1 MQDIII
7 KKINSFVQARNWEQ
21 YHTSS
26 ELARALNIEASELSE
41 LYLWGKTPSSERL
54 REELADV
61 LIYALMLADKND
73 ININTAILEK
83 IKKNAKKYP
92 VQDFKG
98 TNKKYK

>member
-1 MQDIII
+1 MQEII
-7 KKINSFVQARNWEQ
+7 KKIKSFVQARNWEQ

-73 ININTAILEK
+73 ININTAILDK
-83 IKKNAKKYP
+83 IEKNAKKYP
-92 VQDFKG
+92 AQEYKG

>member
-1 MQDIII
+1 MEKII

-61 LIYALMLADKND
+61 LIYALMLADKNG
-73 ININTAILEK
+73 ININTAILDK
-83 IKKNAKKYP
+83 IEKNAKKYP
-92 VQDFKG
+92 VQEYKG

>member
-1 MQDIII
+1 MKKII
-7 KKINSFVQARNWEQ
+7 KIINSFVQARNWEQ

-73 ININTAILEK
+73 ININTAILDK
-83 IKKNAKKYP
+83 IEKNAKKYP
-92 VQDFKG
+92 VQEYKG

>member
-1 MQDIII
+1 MKKII
-7 KKINSFVQARNWEQ
+7 KKIKSFVQARNWEQ

-73 ININTAILEK
+73 ININTAILDK
-83 IKKNAKKYP
+83 IEKNAKKYP
-92 VQDFKG
+92 VQEYKG

>member
-1 MQDIII
+1 VQDII

-26 ELARALNIEASELSE
+26 ELARALNVEASELSE

-73 ININTAILEK
+73 ININTAILSK
-83 IKKNAKKYP
+83 IEKNAKKYP

>member
-1 MQDIII
+1 MEKII

-73 ININTAILEK
+73 ININTAILDK
-83 IKKNAKKYP
+83 IEKNAKKYP

>member
-1 MQDIII
+1 MQEII
-7 KKINSFVQARNWEQ
+7 KKIKSFVQARNWEQ
-21 YHTSS
+21 YHTSP

-73 ININTAILEK
+73 ININTAILDK
-83 IKKNAKKYP
+83 IEKNAKKYP
-92 VQDFKG
+92 VHEYKG

>member
-1 MQDIII
+1 M
-7 KKINSFVQARNWEQ
+7 QARNWEQ

-61 LIYALMLADKND
+61 LIYCLMLADKND

-92 VQDFKG
+92 VQEYKG

>member
-1 MQDIII
+1 MQEII
-7 KKINSFVQARNWEQ
+7 KKIKSFVQARNWEQ

-73 ININTAILEK
+73 ININTAILDK
-83 IKKNAKKYP
+83 IEKNAKKYP
-92 VQDFKG
+92 VQEYKG

>member
-1 MQDIII
+1 MQEII
-7 KKINSFVQARNWEQ
+7 KKIKSFVQARNWEQ
-21 YHTSS
+21 YHASS

-73 ININTAILEK
+73 ININTAILDK
-83 IKKNAKKYP
+83 IEKNAKKYP
-92 VQDFKG
+92 VQEYKG

>member
-1 MQDIII
+1 VQDIIKI
-7 KKINSFVQARNWEQ
+7 INSFVQARNWEQ

-73 ININTAILEK
+73 ININTAILDK
-83 IKKNAKKYP
+83 IEKNAKKYP